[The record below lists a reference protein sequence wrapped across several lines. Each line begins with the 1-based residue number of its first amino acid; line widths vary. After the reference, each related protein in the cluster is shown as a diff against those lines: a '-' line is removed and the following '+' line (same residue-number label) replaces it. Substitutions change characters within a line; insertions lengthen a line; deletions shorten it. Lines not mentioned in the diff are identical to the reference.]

1 METPISHPIRYVAL
15 QTGLKPYLIRTWEV
29 RYRAVCPKRT
39 DSNRRLYSDDDVK
52 RLKLLKMAVDCGH
65 AISSVVPLSNQDLQA
80 LVEQARSDRQRPD
93 AIGSAA
99 SAAHQDRAQDAV
111 EHTLESA
118 LTHIMQLDP
127 QALESVLSEAA
138 VAMPRQAFLQSVIV
152 PLFVRIGELW
162 RSGNLKIVSEH
173 MASAIVR
180 SMLWDML
187 RALEI
192 AETAPR
198 LVVATPVGHWH
209 EFGALISALAAS
221 ESGWRALYF
230 GPNLPS
236 EEIVYAVKKC
246 DAAALTL
253 SIGHCLNDK
262 RLPLELLKIRR
273 AVGSRMPIF
282 IGGDGVVCV
291 RQTVAEINAVVVDDL
306 TVFRDQLE
314 RFMREASDK
323 QH

>member
-1 METPISHPIRYVAL
+1 MQSPISHPIRYVAL

-29 RYRAVCPKRT
+29 RYGAVRPKRSG
-39 DSNRRLYSDDDVK
+39 SNRRLYSDDDVK
-52 RLKLLKMAVDCGH
+52 RLKLLKMAVACGH

-80 LVEQARSDRQRPD
+80 LVEHARSDSQRSDSIVSKESNGPQNMTQR
-93 AIGSAA
+93 AIKN
-99 SAAHQDRAQDAV
+99 
-111 EHTLESA
+111 TLESA
-118 LTHIMQLDP
+118 LTHIVQLDSH
-127 QALESVLSEAA
+127 ALEGVLSEAA
-138 VAMPRQAFLQSVIV
+138 VEMPRQAFLQSVIV
-152 PLFVRIGELW
+152 PLFTRIGELW
-162 RSGNLKIVSEH
+162 QAGNLKIVSEH
-173 MASAIVR
+173 MASVIVR

-198 LVVATPVGHWH
+198 IVVATPVGHWH
-209 EFGALISALAAS
+209 EFGALVSALAAS

-246 DAAALTL
+246 DATALTL

-273 AVGSRMPIF
+273 SVGRRMPIF
-282 IGGDGVVCV
+282 IGGEGVVSV
-291 RQTVAEINAVVVDDL
+291 RQTAAEIKAVVVDDL
-306 TVFRDQLE
+306 TAFRDQLE
-314 RFMREASDK
+314 RFMREVPDG
-323 QH
+323 

>member
-1 METPISHPIRYVAL
+1 
-15 QTGLKPYLIRTWEV
+15 
-29 RYRAVCPKRT
+29 
-39 DSNRRLYSDDDVK
+39 
-52 RLKLLKMAVDCGH
+52 MAVDCGH

-80 LVEQARSDRQRPD
+80 LVEQARSDRLGPD
-93 AIGSAA
+93 AMGSKA
-99 SAAHQDRAQDAV
+99 SSGPRDMAQHVVAHAV
-111 EHTLESA
+111 ESA
-118 LTHIMQLDP
+118 LARIIQLDP
-127 QALESVLSEAA
+127 QGLEGVLSEAA
-138 VAMPRQAFLQSVIV
+138 VELPRQAFLQSVIV
-152 PLFVRIGELW
+152 PLFTRIGELW
-162 RSGNLKIVSEH
+162 RSGELKIVNEH
-173 MASAIVR
+173 MASSIVR

-187 RALEI
+187 RSIEI

-230 GPNLPS
+230 GPNLPA

-246 DAAALTL
+246 DATALTL

-273 AVGSRMPIF
+273 SVGRRMPIF
-282 IGGDGVVCV
+282 IGGDGVVSV
-291 RQTVAEINAVVVDDL
+291 RQTAAEINAVVVDDL
-306 TVFRDQLE
+306 TAFRDQLE
-314 RFMREASDK
+314 RFMREASDQ

>member
-80 LVEQARSDRQRPD
+80 LVEQARNDRQGSD
-93 AIGSAA
+93 AIGPTVS
-99 SAAHQDRAQDAV
+99 SGPRDITQQVMAHAV
-111 EHTLESA
+111 ESA
-118 LTHIMQLDP
+118 LARIIQLDP
-127 QALESVLSEAA
+127 HGLEVVLSEAA
-138 VAMPRQAFLQSVIV
+138 VELPRQAFLQSVIV
-152 PLFVRIGELW
+152 PIFTRIGELW
-162 RSGNLKIVSEH
+162 RSGELKIVNEH

-187 RALEI
+187 RSIEI
-192 AETAPR
+192 SETAPR
-198 LVVATPVGHWH
+198 IVVATPVGHRH
-209 EFGALISALAAS
+209 ELGALIAALSAS

-236 EEIVYAVKKC
+236 EEIGYAVKKC

-253 SIGHCLNDK
+253 SIGHCLNDTTF
-262 RLPLELLKIRR
+262 PSELLRIRR
-273 AVGSRMPIF
+273 SVGRRMPIF
-282 IGGDGVVCV
+282 IGGEGVVSV
-291 RQTVAEINAVVVDDL
+291 RQTAATINAVIVDDL
-306 TVFRDQLE
+306 TAFRDQLE
-314 RFMREASDK
+314 RFMRDLPDESS
-323 QH
+323 

>member
-80 LVEQARSDRQRPD
+80 LVAQARNDRQGPD
-93 AIGSAA
+93 AFGSTVSSGPRDMAQHVV
-99 SAAHQDRAQDAV
+99 AHTV
-111 EHTLESA
+111 ESA
-118 LTHIMQLDP
+118 LARIIQLDP
-127 QALESVLSEAA
+127 HGLEGVLSEAA
-138 VAMPRQAFLQSVIV
+138 VELPQQAFLQSVIV
-152 PLFVRIGELW
+152 PIFTRIGELW
-162 RSGNLKIVSEH
+162 RSGELKIVNEH

-187 RALEI
+187 RSIEI
-192 AETAPR
+192 SETAPR
-198 LVVATPVGHWH
+198 IVVATPVGHWH
-209 EFGALISALAAS
+209 ELGALISALAAA

-230 GPNLPS
+230 GPNLPA
-236 EEIVYAVKKC
+236 EEIGYAVKKC

-253 SIGHCLNDK
+253 SIGHCLKDK
-262 RLPLELLKIRR
+262 TLPSELLRIRR
-273 AVGSRMPIF
+273 SVGRLIPIF
-282 IGGDGVVCV
+282 IGGEGVVSV
-291 RQTVAEINAVVVDDL
+291 RQTAAKIKAVVVDDL
-306 TVFRDQLE
+306 TAFRDQLE
-314 RFMREASDK
+314 RFIRDLPDGSS
-323 QH
+323 